1 MIWHKLDP
9 SRCRW
14 IVYSGES
21 VPAGRRERWRLAYC
35 SHPLLQQGGFTHL
48 CLWVLTVRISD
59 LLWIFHSESL
69 MSVWWLLLWSFTLF
83 VPYFWCVGRI
93 VFSAGEALW
102 IEPRGVCVFAL
113 LCGRLPVTISFMH
126 IRGAS
131 PLIFFMFS
139 HSPQPATRYVSMSVC
154 LGAHTLPCLSPFRS
168 FTPSVRQFV
177 LRSPADS
184 KSGVN
189 VLSALTP
196 LFSNPYPVPVVSC
209 LTNSNFP
216 LSFLTWCASS
226 SVDSEY
232 SLVCWNRI
240 FLACSVSFLIVWT
253 LYSILCVCLCVIVQ
267 PRRSMS
273 GEAQGPS
280 DEKIAVVSVDDCDT
294 ALSLRFGTQLGNY
307 SCAAQGK
314 QTSSKKWVY
323 PSFSFVFFCFFLY
336 RYQYF
341 LWRAPTHHKNII
353 KTPHCFGNVR
363 RQIWP
368 AAWTLILALTSSFA
382 LTNFSHDNL
391 KTTTDSAASELK
403 EFTIPS

>member
-168 FTPSVRQFV
+168 FTPSVRKFV

-232 SLVCWNRI
+232 SLVCWNRYFSGMSCVI
-240 FLACSVSFLIVWT
+240 FDCLDSVFNPVCVFVCDCSAEAQYERRGPGSVRWEDCRCERRRLRHGPVAPLWYTARKLQLRRAGQANQQQEVSLSFFQ
-253 LYSILCVCLCVIVQ
+253 LCVFLFFSISTPVF
-267 PRRSMS
+267 SMKDS
-273 GEAQGPS
+273 
-280 DEKIAVVSVDDCDT
+280 
-294 ALSLRFGTQLGNY
+294 N
-307 SCAAQGK
+307 
-314 QTSSKKWVY
+314 TS
-323 PSFSFVFFCFFLY
+323 
-336 RYQYF
+336 
-341 LWRAPTHHKNII
+341 
-353 KTPHCFGNVR
+353 
-363 RQIWP
+363 
-368 AAWTLILALTSSFA
+368 
-382 LTNFSHDNL
+382 
-391 KTTTDSAASELK
+391 
-403 EFTIPS
+403 